1 MTNLTECPLAYAS
14 SASATSA
21 AIWSG
26 RGIVRVLRA
35 IVMVIARPDFRAR
48 RISSPLCD
56 EEGEMGAVGVL
67 RAARSSR
74 RPARVDGFADG
85 LGVGFGDGF
94 GDGLGDDFVDTC
106 LEALFRAFG
115 DGSGVRVGCFGFGI
129 NEAYASNEINASPA
143 RRF

>member
-35 IVMVIARPDFRAR
+35 IVTVIARPDLRAR
-48 RISSPLCD
+48 RISSPLGG
-56 EEGEMGAVGVL
+56 EEGERGAL
-67 RAARSSR
+67 IAARSSR
-74 RPARVDGFADG
+74 RPARVVG
-85 LGVGFGDGF
+85 LGDGF
-94 GDGLGDDFVDTC
+94 VEAC

-115 DGSGVRVGCFGFGI
+115 DGSGFRAGCFGFGMI
-129 NEAYASNEINASPA
+129 EAYEANETNASPA
-143 RRF
+143 